1 MKAMILA
8 AGLGTRLRPLTDDR
22 PKALV
27 EVAGRTLLEITLSR
41 LSALGIRDVIINVHH
56 FADKIVDYL
65 KFTRQFNAA
74 FPGFDTDVHGLVED
88 DSDEGR
94 HGYFVDCVAQD

>member
-27 EVAGRTLLEITLSR
+27 EINGRTLLEITLSR
-41 LSALGIRDVIINVHH
+41 LRQFGISEVIINAHH
-56 FADKIVDYL
+56 FADALVAYL
-65 KFTRQFNAA
+65 RAKSNF
-74 FPGFDTDVHGLVED
+74 
-88 DSDEGR
+88 
-94 HGYFVDCVAQD
+94 

>member
-27 EVAGRTLLEITLSR
+27 EIAGRTLLEITLSR
-41 LSALGIRDVIINVHH
+41 LRDYGIREVIINVHH
-56 FADKIVDYL
+56 FAKIHYL
-65 KFTRQFNAA
+65 FHRGAKEQAA
-74 FPGFDTDVHGLVED
+74 HQRVLLQETKPAACRVVN
-88 DSDEGR
+88 SR
-94 HGYFVDCVAQD
+94 C

>member
-27 EVAGRTLLEITLSR
+27 EIAGHTLLEIALCVCAP
-41 LSALGIRDVIINVHH
+41 LASATSL
-56 FADKIVDYL
+56 
-65 KFTRQFNAA
+65 
-74 FPGFDTDVHGLVED
+74 
-88 DSDEGR
+88 
-94 HGYFVDCVAQD
+94 